1 MNTKYIILFI
11 IIFFLVLLFKQ
22 YKDNFEN
29 LGPSDTDIDIDEIR
43 IKENMDKYL
52 EFQKIQE
59 RILQEH
65 DFQIGY
71 KELDSVDKKTIGY
84 CPLGQYFKGD
94 VPEKLSAE
102 NFDQCT
108 PCRECPKG
116 YYVKKGCLGNVD
128 TVCEQDKVPFEIY
141 MEAHTRPFV
150 IHNMVNP
157 HQHKYDTKKK
167 EDSDEIEFKLSSFNH
182 RHL

>member
-1 MNTKYIILFI
+1 MNTKYIILLV
-11 IIFFLVLLFKQ
+11 IIFILIILLK
-22 YKDNFEN
+22 KSENNIEN
-29 LGPSDTDIDIDEIR
+29 LAPSNTDLDVDGIR

-59 RILQEH
+59 RILKEH

-94 VPEKLSAE
+94 VPEELSAE
-102 NFDQCT
+102 NLNQCNQ
-108 PCRECPKG
+108 CRKCPKG
-116 YYVKKGCLGNVD
+116 FYVKEGCMGNVD
-128 TVCEQDKVPFEIY
+128 TVCAAEKVPFGIY
-141 MEAHTRPFV
+141 MEAHTRPFD

-167 EDSDEIEFKLSSFNH
+167 EDGDEIEFKLSPIEH

>member
-1 MNTKYIILFI
+1 MNTKYIILLV
-11 IIFFLVLLFKQ
+11 IIFILIILLK
-22 YKDNFEN
+22 KSEEN
-29 LGPSDTDIDIDEIR
+29 IENMAPSNTDLDVVEIR

-59 RILQEH
+59 RILKEH

-84 CPLGQYFKGD
+84 CPLGKYFKGD
-94 VPEKLSAE
+94 VPEELSAE
-102 NFDQCT
+102 NLNQCT
-108 PCRECPKG
+108 PCRKCPKG
-116 YYVKKGCLGNVD
+116 FYVKEGCMGNVD
-128 TVCEQDKVPFEIY
+128 TVCEAEKVPLEIY
-141 MEAHTRPFV
+141 MEAHTRPFD

-167 EDSDEIEFKLSSFNH
+167 EDSNEIEFKLSSMEH